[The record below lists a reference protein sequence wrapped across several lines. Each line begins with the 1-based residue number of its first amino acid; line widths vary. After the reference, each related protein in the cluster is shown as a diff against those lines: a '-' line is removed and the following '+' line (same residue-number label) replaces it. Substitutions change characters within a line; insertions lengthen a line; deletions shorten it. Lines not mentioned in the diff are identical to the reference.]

1 MERSWIL
8 IGLAGALA
16 LYALLV
22 GLLLVSGRR
31 TQARALAGFVPDCV
45 VLLRRLR
52 QSGDLGTRQR
62 WLIAAAIGYL
72 AMPFDLIPDVLP
84 ILGQLDD
91 ALVLALVL
99 RSVLRSAGPDVIR
112 TQWPGPEASLRV
124 VLGLADRRG

>member
-1 MERSWIL
+1 MSWIL

-99 RSVLRSAGPDVIR
+99 RSVLRSAGPDVISA
-112 TQWPGPEASLRV
+112 QWPGPEASLRV
-124 VLGLADRRG
+124 VLGLAAGRG